1 MPPSEGYRF
10 LVVAHCDLSGWIEAK
25 LLRTYSSGAVADFFL
40 EDVICRHGC
49 FGKLIMDGGSEN
61 KEAVAELAQK
71 YKVKRVVVSAY
82 HPQANEMIER
92 CHKLIA
98 DALSKML
105 DGKPTSWVR
114 NSPAVSLADR
124 STVRISIGLNLYY
137 INCGSEPV
145 LFIELEIFTWRIFPW
160 SKVHS
165 IVDRLAICARQLQRQ
180 DDDLEE
186 ATLHLQRIRGEGK
199 ERHDLKHGIR
209 KEELAAESIVLLH
222 DTRREKDMS
231 RKFALKW
238 LGPYQISDA
247 VRNKST

>member
-10 LVVAHCDLSGWIEAK
+10 FVVARCDLSGWIEGN
-25 LLRTYSSGAVADFFL
+25 LLHTLSSRAVADFLL

-49 FGKLIMDGGSEN
+49 FGKLIIDGGSEN
-61 KEAVAELAQK
+61 KEAVAELAQR

-82 HPQANEMIER
+82 HLQANEMIER

-98 DALSKML
+98 DALSKMS

-114 NSPAVSLADR
+114 NSPAVLWTDR
-124 STVRISIGLNLYY
+124 SIVRISIGLTLYY

-160 SKVHS
+160 SKVYS
-165 IVDRLAICARQLQRQ
+165 IVDQLAICARQLQRQ
-180 DDDLEE
+180 DEYLEE
-186 ATLHLQRIRGEGK
+186 ATLHLQRMRGEGK
-199 ERHDLKHGIR
+199 ERYDLKHGIR

-231 RKFALKW
+231 RKFAFK
-238 LGPYQISDA
+238 
-247 VRNKST
+247 